1 MWGPRGRNA
10 GERYDPVRKG
20 WTGMT
25 GVVERVQGWRMSA
38 VQFFREVR
46 AEMKKVTWPQR
57 KEVVGSTA
65 VVIAASFLVAFFLG
79 AVDLVLQKL
88 LALVIG

>member
-1 MWGPRGRNA
+1 
-10 GERYDPVRKG
+10 
-20 WTGMT
+20 MT
-25 GVVERVQGWRMSA
+25 AVVERVRGWWNTA
-38 VQFFREVR
+38 AQFLKEVR

-57 KEVVGSTA
+57 KEIMGSTV

-79 AVDLVLQKL
+79 MVDLILQKM

>member
-1 MWGPRGRNA
+1 MWGPHGRNT
-10 GERYDPVRKG
+10 GDRYDPARKG

-25 GVVERVQGWRMSA
+25 GVVERVQGWRTSA

-57 KEVVGSTA
+57 KEVAGSTA